1 MGISIKI
8 KNVYTLIQQFYFKE
22 SVAFLAL
29 RKALGTQKALNKY
42 SLTKLISE
50 LVSQIMLTPKCK
62 DECTRMSAE
71 ILFRNIKTQEATYVY
86 INEGPIQ

>member
-29 RKALGTQKALNKY
+29 RKVLGTQKALNKY
-42 SLTKLISE
+42 SLTKLINE

-71 ILFRNIKTQEATYVY
+71 ILFRNIKTQEATYMY